1 MVLDVAVQ
9 AEKVGKKGV
18 LPLWLNPEQMRLMTV
33 SEKHLD
39 RAREVA
45 TILRRSNIR
54 CGIDDRNETVPKK
67 VREAKQDWVGHAI
80 VIGDRELSGP
90 AIQVTYKVYDREADA
105 DRDMPIGEI
114 IREIGE
120 KCRGMPYRPLYFPM
134 EVSRRPTS
142 G

>member
-1 MVLDVAVQ
+1 V
-9 AEKVGKKGV
+9 
-18 LPLWLNPEQMRLMTV
+18 RLLTV

-54 CGIDDRNETVPKK
+54 CGIDDRNETVPRK
-67 VREAKQDWVGHAI
+67 VRDAKQDWVGHAI
-80 VIGDRELSGP
+80 VIGDRESSGP
-90 AIQVTYKVYDREADA
+90 AIHVTYRIYDREADA
-105 DRDMPIGEI
+105 NRDMPIGEI

-120 KCRGMPYRPLYFPM
+120 KCRGMPYRSLYFPM